1 MKVMNCPLNGPR
13 NIDEFAYFGPVKERP
28 DSSAASD
35 SEWTYYIFHSPNP
48 VGMLREWWCHTPTN
62 FFFIAE
68 RHTATDEI
76 VATYSPSEL
85 ASRAKAG
92 QDRGDTA

>member
-1 MKVMNCPLNGPR
+1 MKVMNGPLNGPR

-28 DSSAASD
+28 DSSSASD
-35 SEWTYYIFHSPNP
+35 SEWAHYIFYSPNP

-68 RHTATDEI
+68 RHTVTDEI
-76 VATYSPSEL
+76 VATFAPSEL
-85 ASRAKAG
+85 AGRAKAG
-92 QDRGDTA
+92 RDPGDTA